1 MFQSAIGKLEIIS
14 RDFPT
19 VLNIVTCSSQ
29 RKPRANGFS
38 LKKVAV
44 EESLLS
50 KATKR
55 IRKRKLHFGEKDDT
69 DNRKMGACSRGLSSE
84 CFQCR
89 NLDQIVTRKYMHAE
103 TLALLTKPFYFPNMK
118 YLK

>member
-29 RKPRANGFS
+29 RKPRANGFA
-38 LKKVAV
+38 LIPMNVAV
-44 EESLLS
+44 EESVLS

-55 IRKRKLHFGEKDDT
+55 IRKRKSHFGEKDDT
-69 DNRKMGACSRGLSSE
+69 DSRAMDACSRQGL
-84 CFQCR
+84 
-89 NLDQIVTRKYMHAE
+89 HAVYCY
-103 TLALLTKPFYFPNMK
+103 TQFSQF
-118 YLK
+118 